1 MANDWKNE
9 FENQFGAYV
18 GYPNA
23 PKNKKRREGAVTGF
37 LAGASGFP
45 KDESKLLGPDD
56 LAYLKGYEAGEP
68 VGIAL
73 GAVPLAIGAK
83 LGLTKASRELAH
95 EGRFENIGKGF
106 KDEGEFRRISGIP
119 QSNEGIGFQGQAGP
133 KSLQSSFER
142 RKYGEPQGIGLLNG
156 AEQNKAIQIARES
169 YPNLDINKIVGMPES
184 SIQKQHPIAK
194 AYDVLAQENVNP
206 ALKQAIYE
214 DYKAKH
220 PKLIEKHDIQNYDDL
235 VHKSYGALRA
245 EVNHQF
251 DTLVKKGVSFDFHQG
266 TANYANSKEMLDDA
280 LNKNHMY
287 VFRGGEEHPHLNEF
301 DPHYGLNTNEKFR
314 AVHDYFGHG
323 ITGSTFGRKGEEL
336 AYGAHKETLSP
347 LAQIAAGAETRG
359 QNSFVNYS
367 GINADLEQ
375 KMAHTRLEK
384 MAAQKAGEDVSMYDA
399 KLRELGN
406 EWQYAKQTGLALP
419 PEMLELGYKGKIP
432 EYLKEHI
439 YPKNPQNIDAYH
451 WSFNPDLKETDVKK
465 YGFGIKGQEA
475 ERLRYPGAV
484 KERSYYYTDPV
495 LKEPGLGPNQY
506 QSSIQNSYDISQDQD
521 RLMRMADNFNRD
533 KYGILDIPSKANDWE
548 RMIKEAGYSGYHD
561 PSANVAIS
569 FKNQPVFKMLDTK
582 QQ

>member
-1 MANDWKNE
+1 MAKDWKN
-9 FENQFGAYV
+9 NLQDQFGAYV
-18 GYPNA
+18 GYPGA
-23 PKNKKRREGAVTGF
+23 PKKEKRREGAVTGF
-37 LAGASGFP
+37 LAAVSGLP
-45 KDESKLLGPDD
+45 KDESKLLGKDD
-56 LAYLKGYEAGEP
+56 LDYLKGYEAGEP

-73 GAVPLAIGAK
+73 GALPLAIGATGR
-83 LGLTKASRELAH
+83 LSKASRQAAH
-95 EGRFENIGKGF
+95 ETRFENLTKGY
-106 KDEGEFRRISGIP
+106 KDEGQFRRIPGI
-119 QSNEGIGFQGQAGP
+119 SANNEGFGFQSKTGP
-133 KSLQSSFER
+133 EGLQTSFER
-142 RKYGEPQGIGLLNG
+142 RKYGEPQGSGAFNG
-156 AEQNKAIQIARES
+156 AEQNKAIQIAKEA
-169 YPNLDINKIVGMPES
+169 NLDFDLNKIKNMPES
-184 SIQKQHPIAK
+184 SIRKQHPIAK
-194 AYDVLAQENVNP
+194 AYDVLSQENVNP
-206 ALKQAIYE
+206 ALKQAIFE

-220 PKLIEKHDIQNYDDL
+220 PKLIEQHNIQNYDDL
-235 VHKSYGALRA
+235 VHKSYGALRS

-251 DTLVKKGVSFDFHQG
+251 DSLVKKGVSFDFHQG
-266 TANYANSKEMLDDA
+266 NANYANSREMLDDA

-314 AVHDYFGHG
+314 AVHDYIGHG
-323 ITGSTFGRKGEEL
+323 TTGSTFGRKGEEL

-347 LAQIAAGAETRG
+347 LAQIAAAAETRG

-419 PEMLELGYKGKIP
+419 PDMLQLEYKGKVP

-439 YPKNPQNIDAYH
+439 YPKNPENINAYH

-506 QSSIQNSYDISQDQD
+506 QSNIQSSYNINEDPDKLLKI
-521 RLMRMADNFNRD
+521 ADNFNRD
-533 KYGILDIPSKANDWE
+533 KFGILDIPSKANDWE

-561 PSANVAIS
+561 PSANVAVS
-569 FKNQPVFKMLDTK
+569 FKNQPVSKILDTN